1 MQGEQKVA
9 LRLRSSW
16 RCLNSLREIGEGLVS
31 NDSYECGRMSYYCTT
46 TKTFGPTY
54 TTSQRFKT
62 VAELHDLEC
71 AAEKRPLFLGQPSI

>member
-1 MQGEQKVA
+1 MF
-9 LRLRSSW
+9 LRLVLSIIIIFQD
-16 RCLNSLREIGEGLVS
+16 CFSL
-31 NDSYECGRMSYYCTT
+31 ECGRMSYYCTT